1 MPGTSFQE
9 PALPEDFQYELVKR
23 EIGGGSNISQLVL
36 AAIGLDTV
44 AIFCEFC
51 AIRGK
56 QRRRNRDFAADV
68 AFGIY
73 QLKLALQQWVDFF
86 VTCDVNDE
94 NIVAEMPQD
103 IERAFKP
110 ISIEHIRDYNRQPAA
125 ARFRAIR
132 LE

>member
-23 EIGGGSNISQLVL
+23 EVGGGSNISQLVL
-36 AAIGLDTV
+36 AAIGFDTV
-44 AIFCEFC
+44 AIFCELC
-51 AIRGK
+51 AIRSQ

-86 VTCDVNDE
+86 VTRDVNDE
-94 NIVAEMPQD
+94 NIVPEMPED
-103 IERAFKP
+103 IEGAFKP
-110 ISIEHIRDYNRQPAA
+110 VSVEHIRDYNGQPAP
-125 ARFRAIR
+125 ARFRAIC